1 MRRSNAR
8 RRKVKKRVKFSKLYN
23 SLSRERY
30 ALVTLC
36 QLVPSSNDRSYVFT
50 IRRRRARVKGDTLW
64 RRTHGATEENRKKR
78 VVLPVF
84 KRMEG
89 KVNTC
94 RSFDPDLE
102 REGGGKKKKKKRK
115 GRKKKYSSTSSF
127 VTHPRLPTCLEWNVR
142 SLPLPLSS
150 PLSTRCL
157 AHHDGRPR
165 FRRGVKRQ
173 RRGTRHAR
181 RFKGRGRG
189 EGERGGGRP
198 DFRVSYSPL
207 NCTPTRKTNSST
219 WNVSQ

>member
-1 MRRSNAR
+1 
-8 RRKVKKRVKFSKLYN
+8 
-23 SLSRERY
+23 
-30 ALVTLC
+30 
-36 QLVPSSNDRSYVFT
+36 
-50 IRRRRARVKGDTLW
+50 
-64 RRTHGATEENRKKR
+64 
-78 VVLPVF
+78 
-84 KRMEG
+84 MEG

-219 WNVSQ
+219 WNVSQWIHETSRDPSLAPIFLPLPALFQRYREERYSGRARVCVCK

>member
-50 IRRRRARVKGDTLW
+50 IRRRRARVKGYTLW

-102 REGGGKKKKKKRK
+102 REKEGEKRRRRKGKGGKKSIRVH
-115 GRKKKYSSTSSF
+115 R
-127 VTHPRLPTCLEWNVR
+127 RL
-142 SLPLPLSS
+142 
-150 PLSTRCL
+150 
-157 AHHDGRPR
+157 
-165 FRRGVKRQ
+165 
-173 RRGTRHAR
+173 
-181 RFKGRGRG
+181 
-189 EGERGGGRP
+189 
-198 DFRVSYSPL
+198 
-207 NCTPTRKTNSST
+207 
-219 WNVSQ
+219 

>member
-64 RRTHGATEENRKKR
+64 RRTRGATEENRKKR

-102 REGGGKKKKKKRK
+102 REGGGKKEEEEKEREEKKVFEYIVVCNTSSATNVSRMERPFPPSPSLVPSFDALF
-115 GRKKKYSSTSSF
+115 GPPRWSSTI
-127 VTHPRLPTCLEWNVR
+127 P
-142 SLPLPLSS
+142 
-150 PLSTRCL
+150 
-157 AHHDGRPR
+157 
-165 FRRGVKRQ
+165 Q
-173 RRGTRHAR
+173 RREAAEKRNEAR
-181 RFKGRGRG
+181 AQIQG
-189 EGERGGGRP
+189 EGEGGGGKRG
-198 DFRVSYSPL
+198 R
-207 NCTPTRKTNSST
+207 TPGFPGVVFPAKLHANS
-219 WNVSQ
+219 QDE